1 MMHSA
6 RVRELVNL
14 GFVGLLTAAGF
25 LAVYTA
31 RQHQIRST
39 SLIYAGFF
47 LVLFV
52 FAHLGVR
59 AGLPHADPW
68 LLPLAALLCALGL
81 IEIYRLDP
89 VLARDQSLWVVVGLV
104 GFLALIFLLRDHR
117 KLEDYKYLLGTAA
130 VLLLLI
136 TMVAGTTVN
145 GARLWLRV
153 GGVQV
158 QPGEFAKLLLVIFLA
173 GYLREK
179 REVLTFSRRE
189 VLGIGVP
196 PLKHFGPL
204 LLMAGGSLGVL
215 AVVNDM
221 GSALLLFGIF
231 LAMIYVATGRHLYTV
246 LGLGTFVAGSLFVYK
261 AVPHVRERFSVWLD
275 PWSHAH
281 TTGYQVVQS
290 VEAIADG
297 GIFGTGLGR
306 SLQVI
311 GHGQTIIPAVQTD
324 GIYAAWS
331 DETGLAGAAGLL
343 LIYLLFAYRGFKIAT
358 LADDSFSKLLACGL
372 TFSFTLQAFLI
383 VGGITRLIPLTGVT
397 LPFVSYGGSSI
408 VSNFLMLALLL
419 MVSDRAAVRRTT

>member
-1 MMHSA
+1 VRSA
-6 RVRELVNL
+6 RLRELVNL
-14 GFVGLLTAAGF
+14 VIVGVLTAVGF
-25 LAVYTA
+25 ASVYTA
-31 RQHQIRST
+31 RENQISST
-39 SLIYAGFF
+39 SLVYAGFF
-47 LVLFV
+47 LVLFAV
-52 FAHLGVR
+52 AHIGVR
-59 AGLPHADPW
+59 AGMPNADPW

-81 IEIYRLDP
+81 TEIYRLQP
-89 VLARDQSLWVVVGLV
+89 TLARDQSVWIVIGLIGFLGLV
-104 GFLALIFLLRDHR
+104 FVLRDHR
-117 KLEDYKYLLGTAA
+117 RLETYKYSLATVA
-130 VLLLLI
+130 VGLLLF

-145 GARLWLRV
+145 GARLWIRV
-153 GGVQV
+153 GGIQV
-158 QPGEFAKLLLVIFLA
+158 QPGEFVKLLLVISVA
-173 GYLREK
+173 GYLRAN
-179 REVLTFSRRE
+179 REVLTFARRR
-189 VLGIGVP
+189 VLGVDIP
-196 PLKHFGPL
+196 AARHLGPL
-204 LLMAGGSLGVL
+204 ALMAAASLGVL
-215 AVVNDM
+215 AVMNDL

-246 LGLGTFVAGSLFVYK
+246 LGLGVFAVGSLFVYK
-261 AVPHVRERFSVWLD
+261 TVPHVHERFSIWID

-281 TTGYQVVQS
+281 STGYQVVQS
-290 VEAIADG
+290 VESIADG
-297 GIFGTGLGR
+297 GVFGTGLGR

-419 MVSDRAAVRRTT
+419 MISDRAAARRTA